1 VVQARETGP
10 DDATMQRPLIGTT
23 ASLVLCVLAGLGTSG
38 TAIAAP
44 WRSAPSAAPFE
55 TMQRRAMSLDEAVAL
70 VQSRYE
76 AKVVKAETVQQRGRE
91 VHRIRLLSPDGRVWT
106 VSVDAASGEIR

>member
-1 VVQARETGP
+1 
-10 DDATMQRPLIGTT
+10 MQRPLIRSKASVALIVF
-23 ASLVLCVLAGLGTSG
+23 ASLAGTGMS
-38 TAIAAP
+38 TAEPLRSPSPAAQ
-44 WRSAPSAAPFE
+44 FE
-55 TMQRRAMSLDEAVAL
+55 TLQRRAMSLDEAVAL
-70 VQSRYE
+70 VQSRYD

>member
-1 VVQARETGP
+1 
-10 DDATMQRPLIGTT
+10 
-23 ASLVLCVLAGLGTSG
+23 
-38 TAIAAP
+38 
-44 WRSAPSAAPFE
+44 
-55 TMQRRAMSLDEAVAL
+55 MSLDEAVAL
-70 VQSRYE
+70 VQSRYD